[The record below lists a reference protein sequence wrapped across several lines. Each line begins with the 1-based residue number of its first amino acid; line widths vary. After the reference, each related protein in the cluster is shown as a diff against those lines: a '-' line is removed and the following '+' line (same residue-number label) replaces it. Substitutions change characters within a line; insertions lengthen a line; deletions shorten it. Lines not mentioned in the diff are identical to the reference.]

1 MTINPEDLEL
11 VELTDKELIDYTR
24 KENSVA
30 WKGVLSKDQ
39 YVLRE
44 YVLGKSE
51 MTKVLHVYMLKDRN
65 NSDTQISS
73 VELLVRPG
81 FIFEKKNDDV
91 IKTEVKSGCIGGVFT
106 YPNYRGK
113 GYGRIMIDKLK
124 DLAISEILGEDGFI
138 HLYSEIGE
146 FYAPHGFKSF
156 DVPLINLDIKPVG
169 DNMNFD
175 EPLTNERNE
184 EIKLIKYHQFEDLL
198 KSYKL
203 QAEEM
208 IVLGV
213 NCDGKPRVTIDIN
226 SHIIDW
232 FHLRAKFISLH
243 CFHNDHTI
251 DFNSNYKEI
260 STGLNDIDPHHFGL
274 TLVKDNKLIGY
285 IIWTYDWNNEADDK
299 YSCYATI
306 INIFVD
312 TNYDRGFYTKELI
325 NLLQKYLNHLNQN
338 KTYRSLDNIKKIV
351 LWTSEVDSSVNDT
364 LLKSG
369 GSIVEN
375 GSRSAI
381 LMNNQ
386 HYDDMLANGGLIWE
400 VNNKLPWF

>member
-30 WKGVLSKDQ
+30 WKGVLSNDQ

-65 NSDTQISS
+65 NSDTMISS
-73 VELLVRPG
+73 IELLVRPG

-91 IKTEVKSGCIGGVFT
+91 IKTEVKSGCVGGVFT

-124 DLAISEILGEDGFI
+124 DLAINKILGEDGFI
-138 HLYSEIGE
+138 FLYSEIGE

-169 DNMNFD
+169 NNMNFN
-175 EPLTNERNE
+175 EPLTNDRNE
-184 EIKLIKYHQFEDLL
+184 EIQLIKYHKFEDLL

-243 CFHNDHTI
+243 CFHKDHTI
-251 DFNSNYKEI
+251 DFNLNYKEI
-260 STGLNDIDPHHFGL
+260 SACLNDIDPHHFGL
-274 TLVKDNKLIGY
+274 KLVKDNKLIGY
-285 IIWTYDWNNEADDK
+285 IIWTYDWNNEADDD
-299 YSCYATI
+299 YSCYATV

-312 TNYDRGFYTKELI
+312 TNYDREFYTKELI

-351 LWTSEVDSSVNDT
+351 LWTSEVNSSVRET

-369 GSIVEN
+369 GSIVKN

-386 HYDDMLANGGLIWE
+386 RYDDMLAKGGLIWE